1 MSRRDGTFTPVKI
14 DRNAHIV
21 AFINSKTMS
30 VFVYIAYICR
40 RKLCIIKIFSLKYRI
55 HTGRIFTYKFRLN
68 SINQNNFEHQ
78 CFDTQ
83 LWRVKCILNLRQT
96 ILHLQRLKVKCDIYL
111 KMLCFSLRIKS
122 WHNICEWKLIK
133 LQILCSNEFSYI
145 FRLHE
150 NLSF

>member
-40 RKLCIIKIFSLKYRI
+40 RKLCIIKFFLLKYCI
-55 HTGRIFTYKFRLN
+55 HTGRIFYVQVQIN
-68 SINQNNFEHQ
+68 SIYQNNFEHQ

-83 LWRVKCILNLRQT
+83 L
-96 ILHLQRLKVKCDIYL
+96 
-111 KMLCFSLRIKS
+111 
-122 WHNICEWKLIK
+122 
-133 LQILCSNEFSYI
+133 
-145 FRLHE
+145 
-150 NLSF
+150 